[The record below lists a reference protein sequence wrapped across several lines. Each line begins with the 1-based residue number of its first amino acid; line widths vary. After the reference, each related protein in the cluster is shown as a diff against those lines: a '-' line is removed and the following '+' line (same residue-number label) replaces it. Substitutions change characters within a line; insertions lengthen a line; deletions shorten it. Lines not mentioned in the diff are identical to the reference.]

1 MTEQQQ
7 IALLLHKYLLGSL
20 TETETLLL
28 ENWKGKS
35 EANRQ
40 FFDALQ
46 NEEQLS
52 RWIAEDHPDRLK
64 ETEERIYTKVLHQ
77 VPALR
82 IIPLY
87 RRSWFRVAA
96 AASVLLMI
104 GLTYWLRFFAKQ
116 PDDTTN
122 EVVHVQKANDIEAP
136 KVAKATITLADGNTV
151 AVDSLTALT
160 QNNVQLS
167 KMADG
172 KIVYSGNADKVIYN
186 TLTNPRG
193 SQVIDLTLSDD
204 THVWLNTGSSITYP
218 VAFIGNERKV
228 TITGEAYFEVAPST
242 SPAGG
247 GKRYFV
253 VSKGDVE
260 IKVLG
265 THFNVNAYDDEN
277 DIKVTLLEGSVKVSN
292 SRSEGLLQPGQ
303 QAQVSSGIK
312 MIDHA
317 DIEQATAWKD
327 GRFYFNNTD
336 IKTIMRQ
343 VSRWYDVE
351 IVYEGEPVETLLGG
365 IVSRKENISQL
376 LKILEATGKAHFTI
390 EGKKI
395 ITTR

>member
-1 MTEQQQ
+1 MTEQEH
-7 IALLLHKYLLGSL
+7 IARLLHKYLQGSL
-20 TETETLLL
+20 TETETLRL
-28 ENWKGKS
+28 ENWKVQS

-46 NEEQLS
+46 DEEQLS

-64 ETEERIYTKVLHQ
+64 EAEGRIYAKLLHQ
-77 VPALR
+77 IPALR
-82 IIPLY
+82 IVPIF

-96 AASVLLMI
+96 AASVLFI
-104 GLTYWLRFFAKQ
+104 TGLAYWWGFSTKQ
-116 PDDTTN
+116 PADTTN
-122 EVVHVQKANDIEAP
+122 EVVQVQKINDIEAP
-136 KVAKATITLADGNTV
+136 KVTKATITLADGNTV
-151 AVDSLTALT
+151 ALDSLTAIT
-160 QNNVQLS
+160 QNNIQLS

-172 KIVYSGNADKVIYN
+172 KIVYSGNADEIVYN

-193 SQVIDLTLSDD
+193 SRVIDMTLSDG

-218 VAFIGNERKV
+218 VAFTGNERKV
-228 TITGEAYFEVAPST
+228 TITGEAYFEVAPSI
-242 SPAGG
+242 SPAAGR
-247 GKRYFV
+247 KRSFV

-265 THFNVNAYDDEN
+265 THFNVSAYDDEN
-277 DIKVTLLEGSVKVSN
+277 DIRVTLLEGSVKVSN
-292 SRSEGLLQPGQ
+292 ANSEGLLRPGQ

-312 MIDHA
+312 VIDDA

-336 IKTIMRQ
+336 ISTIMRQ
-343 VSRWYDVE
+343 AARWYDVE
-351 IVYEGEPVETLLGG
+351 VVYEGEPVETLLGG

-376 LKILEATGKAHFTI
+376 LKILEATGKVHFTI
-390 EGKKI
+390 EGNKI